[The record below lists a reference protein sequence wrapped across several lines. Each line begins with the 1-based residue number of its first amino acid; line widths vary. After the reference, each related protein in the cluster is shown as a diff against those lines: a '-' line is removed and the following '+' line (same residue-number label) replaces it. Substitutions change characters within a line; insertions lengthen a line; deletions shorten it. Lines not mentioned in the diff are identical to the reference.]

1 MNKQNWLSQ
10 NIVSVLAIL
19 WTLFTFYILKL
30 VLLKEVKAAE
40 NITFLIINTVSNII
54 MIIIGYYFGSSAGS
68 KDKQITLDKVTE
80 NKPSAAPLPNN
91 TEVKSNPEVTPG

>member
-54 MIIIGYYFGSSAGS
+54 MIIIGYYFGSSSGS

-80 NKPSAAPLPNN
+80 NKPSAAQTPVSVDVKQT
-91 TEVKSNPEVTPG
+91 TEVAPG

>member
-1 MNKQNWLSQ
+1 MKKNWLTE
-10 NIVSVLAIL
+10 NIASILAIL

-54 MIIIGYYFGSSAGS
+54 MIIIGYHFGSSASS
-68 KDKQITLDKVTE
+68 KQKSEMINNSVSKSTESPIITE
-80 NKPSAAPLPNN
+80 EKP
-91 TEVKSNPEVTPG
+91 KI

>member
-1 MNKQNWLSQ
+1 MKKNWLSE
-10 NIVSVLAIL
+10 NIASILAIL

-54 MIIIGYYFGSSAGS
+54 MIIIGYHFGSSASS
-68 KDKQITLDKVTE
+68 KQKSDIINGTISKSVESPVVTE
-80 NKPSAAPLPNN
+80 LKPE
-91 TEVKSNPEVTPG
+91 TK